1 MADIDDL
8 VQEFWRSTGDGAV
21 RTSFFPMRRLLEILQ
36 KCFNIVCFDNIS
48 FFLTA
53 VNLVDKKLQMS
64 TNSLVCYAAQDEIRD
79 KFKMLFDRY
88 RKIFDQSFYESND
101 LGDILRFLPGVVVQK
116 KPLSVQGMTHLYRIK
131 PDILERLIK
140 STVMIDSEGAFSSS
154 VSHYILDDYIRDF
167 LLDRDRSQL
176 YYSDLMLQHI
186 SICHQNL
193 SSLDGSNAFDLRS

>member
-21 RTSFFPMRRLLEILQ
+21 MTSFFPMRRLLEILQ
-36 KCFNIVCFDNIS
+36 KCFNTVCFDNIS

-53 VNLVDKKLQMS
+53 VNLVSKKLQMS
-64 TNSLVCYAAQDEIRD
+64 TNSLVCYAAQDQIRD

-116 KPLSVQGMTHLYRIK
+116 PISVQGMTHLYRIK
-131 PDILERLIK
+131 PDILESLIK
-140 STVMIDSEGAFSSS
+140 STVMTRIDSAGAFSSS
-154 VSHYILDDYIRDF
+154 VSHFILDDYIRDF

-176 YYSDLMLQHI
+176 YYCDPMLQHI
-186 SICHQNL
+186 LICRHL
-193 SSLDGSNAFDLRS
+193 LLLLDGSNTLNFE